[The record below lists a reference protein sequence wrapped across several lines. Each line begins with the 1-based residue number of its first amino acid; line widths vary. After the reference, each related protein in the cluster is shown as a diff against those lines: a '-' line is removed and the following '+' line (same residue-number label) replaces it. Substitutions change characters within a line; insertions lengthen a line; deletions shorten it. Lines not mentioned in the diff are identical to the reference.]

1 MRLTTRTKQLLQH
14 LEQGHIMR
22 LCDIALYL
30 NTKPS
35 NANGTMKRLE
45 KVGLV
50 KAFKTPSSTHYA
62 ITEEGRQLV
71 MRDFTMP
78 PSAS

>member
-14 LEQGHIMR
+14 LEQGHTMR

-45 KVGLV
+45 KVGV
-50 KAFKTPSSTHYA
+50 VEAIKTSSSTHYA

-71 MRDFTMP
+71 MRDFTMS